1 MFASGKRLRVPMIN
15 HRVAPIGDKIIVRAN
30 DIRGRTDN
38 DRIRRNMLA
47 LRNQAMCADDA
58 VLTDDGAVFF
68 EGNVAAYRTPRR
80 MFIAPAATREFLKE
94 FRGEGSP
101 VPP

>member
-1 MFASGKRLRVPMIN
+1 M
-15 HRVAPIGDKIIVRAN
+15 
-30 DIRGRTDN
+30 
-38 DRIRRNMLA
+38 
-47 LRNQAMCADDA
+47 
-58 VLTDDGAVFF
+58 LTDDGAVFF